1 MGARRVVTI
10 VDTGSAC
17 QYRKPTKSVLTP
29 AVGRWY
35 GSAMTDARLV
45 TTPWHQRAE
54 ELGVSLEYIAVFTK
68 CSFAT
73 VYAYKVGRR
82 RTPPAW
88 LARVEA
94 LLADRALL
102 SGLTE
107 QVS

>member
-1 MGARRVVTI
+1 
-10 VDTGSAC
+10 
-17 QYRKPTKSVLTP
+17 
-29 AVGRWY
+29 
-35 GSAMTDARLV
+35 MTDAPLDP
-45 TTPWHQRAE
+45 TPWHQRAE
-54 ELGVSLEYIAVFTK
+54 ELGVTLEYLAVVTK

-102 SGLTE
+102 SAMTGR
-107 QVS
+107 VS